1 MGTVRFDG
9 CLRRVFYLNGWRMP
23 DDYIRALEG

>member
-1 MGTVRFDG
+1 MRTARFDG
-9 CLRRVFYLNGWRMP
+9 IRRRVLDLNGWRMP